1 MRKYYKRAL
10 TAILAVSM
18 LMGAT
23 SCGSGKGGVVP
34 SGTGTTESSVNG
46 NTSAPAASTGDFDVY
61 SNDVTKK
68 TKEIDTLIDNYFYFD
83 EDSEKREES
92 YYDGLMKGLDDPY
105 SVYYTPEEYQRLNED
120 DSGEYVGIG
129 ATVSKNMDNNTIY
142 VVKPLRGSPAEEV
155 GLLPGDVFIQVD
167 DIEITTTMELD
178 EVVNYIRG
186 SDGTTAHLKMYREG
200 EDDFLEF
207 DVPRRK
213 IQNITVDY
221 EVLDNNIGYIEVD
234 QFIENTPDQF
244 KEAIDTLTGKG
255 VKALIID
262 MRNNPGG
269 LVTSVNKMSD
279 YIIKDDAVA
288 KGSNV
293 PGRLIV
299 VKDKND
305 KVMDDYTCS
314 DGHSVEGIPMVV
326 LVNGNSAS
334 AAEIFTADMKE
345 YGIATIV
352 GTTTFGKG
360 IVQSVLP
367 LSDGSAIK
375 ITIAKYFTPA
385 ENDIHKVGIKPD
397 IEVDVSKEQKKMI
410 NIPHDEDPQLQ
421 KAIEVLTK

>member
-1 MRKYYKRAL
+1 MMKRYKKVLAS
-10 TAILAVSM
+10 ILAVT
-18 LMGAT
+18 LVMGSA
-23 SCGSGKGGVVP
+23 SCGSGKEGQPDEG
-34 SGTGTTESSVNG
+34 SSALSTE
-46 NTSAPAASTGDFDVY
+46 AASSTGGSSEEFDIF

-68 TKEIDTLIDNYFYFD
+68 TNEINTLVDNYFYFD
-83 EDSEKREES
+83 EDPEKREES
-92 YYDGLMKGLDDPY
+92 YYDGIMRGLDDPY
-105 SVYYTPEEYQRLNED
+105 SVYYTPEEFARLNED

-129 ATVSKNMDNNTIY
+129 ATVSKNIDNNTIY
-142 VVKPLRGSPAEEV
+142 VVKPLRGSPAEAA
-155 GLLPGDVFIQVD
+155 GLLPGDVFIQID
-167 DIEITTTMELD
+167 DIEVTTAMELD

-186 SDGTTAHLKMYREG
+186 SSGTTAHLKMYREG
-200 EDDFLEF
+200 EPDYLEI
-207 DVPRRK
+207 DVPRQK

-221 EVLDNNIGYIEVD
+221 EVLDGNIGYIEVD

-244 KEAIDTLTGKG
+244 EEAINTLTDKG
-255 VKALIID
+255 VKGLVID

-269 LVTSVNKMSD
+269 LVTSVNRMTD
-279 YIIKDDAVA
+279 YIIRDDAVA
-288 KGSNV
+288 EGGTV

-305 KVMDDYTCS
+305 KVLNDYLCS
-314 DGHSVEGIPMVV
+314 DGHSVDIPMVV

-385 ENDIHKVGIKPD
+385 ENDIHKLGIEPD